1 MKKLMRNLLLMTT
14 LSLSTFAA
22 YALDVTK
29 LPDVKDGIVSI
40 QTQDPVKDV
49 GYVVGDVVTRHITLT
64 IKKPYVLI
72 EESLPIVGYE
82 KTYRGQP
89 IGVYLSAL
97 SHTKKDEGDQVVHQL
112 TLDYQIFTSSVVA
125 KRAAVLAE
133 YVRLLNT
140 ESKDREVVKYRVPMW
155 EFVISPLSVF
165 GQIKIEDD
173 MSQFRGPLLMDTS
186 NQEKRLK
193 TSLVLLVLSL
203 LGLLYIV
210 GKNAWLPRMGG
221 PFAKAYRTIKKQ
233 TNTPQ
238 GNMSESLRVAV
249 SSMHA
254 ALNTSAGHS
263 LFADNLDEFLA
274 KKPAF
279 TAIKSEIQQFF
290 GLSNQVF
297 FEANAK
303 HNVGAEPVAWLK
315 QFCRRCRDCERGLL
329 PDTLS
334 TKNKA

>member
-1 MKKLMRNLLLMTT
+1 MKNLLRNLLLTVM
-14 LSLSTFAA
+14 LSLSAVAA

-29 LPDVKDGIVSI
+29 LPDVKEGIVSI
-40 QTQDPVKDV
+40 QIQDPVKDV
-49 GYVVGDVVTRHITLT
+49 GYVIGDIVTRNITLT

-97 SHTKKDEGDQVVHQL
+97 NHTKKDEGEHVVHNL

-133 YVRLLNT
+133 YLRLLNT
-140 ESKDREVVKYRVPMW
+140 ENREVVKYRVPMW

-165 GQIKIEDD
+165 GQIKVEDD
-173 MSQFRGPLLMDTS
+173 MSQFRGPLLMDASRENTRF
-186 NQEKRLK
+186 KIFF
-193 TSLVLLVLSL
+193 VLLVLSL
-203 LGLLYIV
+203 LGLLYIL
-210 GKNAWLPRMGG
+210 GKGAWLPRMGG

-233 TNTPQ
+233 AGSPQ
-238 GNMSESLRVAV
+238 GIQNAV

-263 LFADNLDEFLA
+263 LFTDNLDQFLA

-279 TAIKSEIQQFF
+279 KAIKPEIQQFF

-297 FEANAK
+297 FEANASHK
-303 HNVGAEPVAWLK
+303 LGAEPIIWLK
-315 QFCRRCRDCERGLL
+315 QFCRRCRDCERGLV
-329 PDTLS
+329 PDALS
-334 TKNKA
+334 TEKA

>member
-1 MKKLMRNLLLMTT
+1 MKKLIRNLLLTIT
-14 LSLSTFAA
+14 LSLSIANA

-29 LPDVKDGIVSI
+29 LPDVKEGVVSI

-49 GYVVGDVVTRHITLT
+49 GYVIGDVVRRHITLT
-64 IKKPYVLI
+64 IKKPYRLI

-133 YVRLLNT
+133 YLRLLNT

-165 GQIKIEDD
+165 GQIKVEDD
-173 MSQFRGPLLMDTS
+173 MSQFRGPLLMDAN
-186 NQEKRLK
+186 NQRIRLK
-193 TSLVLLVLSL
+193 ISLGLLVMSL

-221 PFAKAYRTIKKQ
+221 PFAKAYRIIKKQ
-233 TNTPQ
+233 DNTPQ
-238 GNMSESLRVAV
+238 GIQDAV

-263 LFADNLDEFLA
+263 LFTDNLDEFLA
-274 KKPAF
+274 RKPAF
-279 TAIKSEIQQFF
+279 KAIKFEVQQFF

-297 FEANAK
+297 FEPNAK
-303 HNVGAEPVAWLK
+303 HEVGAEPVSWLK
-315 QFCRRCRDCERGLL
+315 QFCRRCRDCERGLI
-329 PDTLS
+329 PDALS

>member
-1 MKKLMRNLLLMTT
+1 MKNLLRNLLLTVM
-14 LSLSTFAA
+14 LSLSAVAA

-29 LPDVKDGIVSI
+29 LPDVKEGIVSI

-49 GYVVGDVVTRHITLT
+49 GYVIGDIVTRHITLT

-97 SHTKKDEGDQVVHQL
+97 KHTKKDKGEHVVHEL

-133 YVRLLNT
+133 YLRLLNT
-140 ESKDREVVKYRVPMW
+140 ESKKEVVKYRVPMW

-165 GQIKIEDD
+165 GQIKVEDD
-173 MSQFRGPLLMDTS
+173 MSQFRGPLLIDASRESTRF
-186 NQEKRLK
+186 KIL
-193 TSLVLLVLSL
+193 LALLVLSL
-203 LGLLYIV
+203 LGLLYIL
-210 GKNAWLPRMGG
+210 GKGAWLPRMGG

-233 TNTPQ
+233 TDSPQ
-238 GNMSESLRVAV
+238 GIQNAV
-249 SSMHA
+249 SSMHT

-263 LFADNLDEFLA
+263 LFSDNLEQFLA

-279 TAIKSEIQQFF
+279 KTIKPEIQQFF
-290 GLSNQVF
+290 ALSNQVF
-297 FEANAK
+297 FEANAS
-303 HNVGAEPVAWLK
+303 HNLGIEPVTWLK
-315 QFCRRCRDCERGLL
+315 QFCRRCRDCERSLV
-329 PDTLS
+329 PDALS
-334 TKNKA
+334 TGNKA

>member
-1 MKKLMRNLLLMTT
+1 MRNLLLTIMLGLNTV
-14 LSLSTFAA
+14 AA
-22 YALDVTK
+22 YALDITK
-29 LPDVKDGIVSI
+29 LPDVKEGVVSI

-49 GYVVGDVVTRHITLT
+49 GYVIGDVVTRHITLT
-64 IKKPYVLI
+64 IKKPYVLV

-89 IGVYLSAL
+89 IGVYLSGL
-97 SHTKKDEGDQVVHQL
+97 SHTKKDEGDQVIHQL

-140 ESKDREVVKYRVPMW
+140 DSKAKDREVVKYRVPMW

-173 MSQFRGPLLMDTS
+173 MSQFRGPLLMDAS
-186 NQEKRLK
+186 NQETRLK
-193 TSLVLLVLSL
+193 ISLVLLVLSL

-210 GKNAWLPRMGG
+210 GKHAWLPRMGG
-221 PFAKAYRTIKKQ
+221 PFAKAYRVIKKQ
-233 TNTPQ
+233 AHTPQ
-238 GNMSESLRVAV
+238 GIQEAV

-254 ALNTSAGHS
+254 ALNSSAGHS
-263 LFADNLDEFLA
+263 LFNDNLDEFLA

-279 TAIKSEIQQFF
+279 KAIKPEIQQFF

-303 HNVGAEPVAWLK
+303 HEVGTEPVAWLK
-315 QFCRRCRDCERGLL
+315 QFCRRCRDCERGLI

-334 TKNKA
+334 TKHKA

>member
-1 MKKLMRNLLLMTT
+1 MKNLLRNLLLTVT
-14 LSLSTFAA
+14 LSLSAVAA

-29 LPDVKDGIVSI
+29 LPDVKEGIVSI

-49 GYVVGDVVTRHITLT
+49 GYVIGDIVTRHITLT

-82 KTYRGQP
+82 KTYRGKP
-89 IGVYLSAL
+89 IGIYLSAL
-97 SHTKKDEGDQVVHQL
+97 KHTKKDEGEHVVHEL

-133 YVRLLNT
+133 YLRLLNT
-140 ESKDREVVKYRVPMW
+140 EDREVVKYRVPMW

-165 GQIKIEDD
+165 GQIKVEDD
-173 MSQFRGPLLMDTS
+173 MSQFRGPLLIDASRENTRF
-186 NQEKRLK
+186 KIL
-193 TSLVLLVLSL
+193 LVLLALSL
-203 LGLLYIV
+203 LGLLYIL
-210 GKNAWLPRMGG
+210 GKGAWLPRMGG

-233 TNTPQ
+233 TDSPQ
-238 GNMSESLRVAV
+238 GIQNAV

-263 LFADNLDEFLA
+263 LFTDNLDQFLA

-279 TAIKSEIQQFF
+279 KAIKPEIQQFF

-297 FEANAK
+297 FEANAN
-303 HNVGAEPVAWLK
+303 HNLGAKPVTWLK
-315 QFCRRCRDCERGLL
+315 QFCRRCRDCERGLV
-329 PDTLS
+329 PDALS
-334 TKNKA
+334 TGNKA

>member
-1 MKKLMRNLLLMTT
+1 MKKLMRNLLLTIIV
-14 LSLSTFAA
+14 SLSTANA
-22 YALDVTK
+22 YALDVTR
-29 LPDVKDGIVSI
+29 LPDVKEGIVSI

-49 GYVVGDVVTRHITLT
+49 GYVIGDIVTRHVTLT

-72 EESLPIVGYE
+72 EESLPIVDYE

-97 SHTKKDEGDQVVHQL
+97 KHTKKDEGNQVVHQL

-165 GQIKIEDD
+165 GQIKVEDD
-173 MSQFRGPLLMDTS
+173 MSQFRGPLLMDAS
-186 NQEKRLK
+186 KEKTRLK

-210 GKNAWLPRMGG
+210 GKNALLPRMGG
-221 PFAKAYRTIKKQ
+221 PFAKAYRNIKKQ
-233 TNTPQ
+233 SNTPQ
-238 GNMSESLRVAV
+238 GIQEAV

-263 LFADNLDEFLA
+263 LFSDNLDDFLA
-274 KKPAF
+274 KRPAF
-279 TAIKSEIQQFF
+279 NAIKSEMQQFF

-303 HNVGAEPVAWLK
+303 HDVGTEPVAWLK
-315 QFCRRCRDCERGLL
+315 QFCRRCRDCERGLI

-334 TKNKA
+334 PKNKA

>member
-1 MKKLMRNLLLMTT
+1 MKNLLRNLLLTVT
-14 LSLSTFAA
+14 LSLSAVAA

-29 LPDVKDGIVSI
+29 LPDVKEGIVSI

-49 GYVVGDVVTRHITLT
+49 GYVIGDIVTRHITLT
-64 IKKPYVLI
+64 IKKPYVLV

-97 SHTKKDEGDQVVHQL
+97 KHTKKDEGDRVVHQL

-133 YVRLLNT
+133 YLRLLNT
-140 ESKDREVVKYRVPMW
+140 ESKKEVVKYRVPMW

-165 GQIKIEDD
+165 GQIKVEDD
-173 MSQFRGPLLMDTS
+173 MSQFRGPLLIDASRENTRF
-186 NQEKRLK
+186 KIL
-193 TSLVLLVLSL
+193 LVLLILSL
-203 LGLLYIV
+203 LGLLYIL
-210 GKNAWLPRMGG
+210 GKGAWLPRMGG

-233 TNTPQ
+233 TDSPQ
-238 GNMSESLRVAV
+238 GIQNAV

-263 LFADNLDEFLA
+263 LFTDNLKQFLA

-279 TAIKSEIQQFF
+279 KAIKPEIQQFF

-297 FEANAK
+297 FEANAN
-303 HNVGAEPVAWLK
+303 HNLGAEPVTWLK
-315 QFCRRCRDCERGLL
+315 QFCRRCRDCERGLV
-329 PDTLS
+329 PDALS
-334 TKNKA
+334 TKKV

>member
-1 MKKLMRNLLLMTT
+1 MKNLLRNLLLTVM
-14 LSLSTFAA
+14 LSLSAAAA

-49 GYVVGDVVTRHITLT
+49 GYVIGDIVTRHITLT

-89 IGVYLSAL
+89 IGVYLSGL
-97 SHTKKDEGDQVVHQL
+97 KHTKKDKGDRVVHQL

-133 YVRLLNT
+133 YLRLLNT
-140 ESKDREVVKYRVPMW
+140 ESKKEVVKYRVPMW

-165 GQIKIEDD
+165 GQIKVEDD
-173 MSQFRGPLLMDTS
+173 MSQFRGPLLIDATRE
-186 NQEKRLK
+186 NTRFKIL
-193 TSLVLLVLSL
+193 LALLVLSL
-203 LGLLYIV
+203 LGLLYIL
-210 GKNAWLPRMGG
+210 GKGAWLPRMGG
-221 PFAKAYRTIKKQ
+221 PFAKAYRTIKNQ
-233 TNTPQ
+233 TDSPQ
-238 GNMSESLRVAV
+238 GIQNAV

-263 LFADNLDEFLA
+263 LFTDNLDLFLA

-279 TAIKSEIQQFF
+279 EAIKPEIQEFF

-297 FEANAK
+297 FEANANHK
-303 HNVGAEPVAWLK
+303 LGAEPITWLK
-315 QFCRRCRDCERGLL
+315 QFCRRCRDCERGLV
-329 PDTLS
+329 PDALS
-334 TKNKA
+334 IKKV

>member
-1 MKKLMRNLLLMTT
+1 MKKLMRNLLLTMMF
-14 LSLSTFAA
+14 SLSTATA

-29 LPDVKDGIVSI
+29 LPDVKEGIVSI

-49 GYVVGDVVTRHITLT
+49 GYVIGDVVTRHITLT
-64 IKKPYVLI
+64 IKKPYRLI

-133 YVRLLNT
+133 YLRLLNT

-173 MSQFRGPLLMDTS
+173 MSQFRGPLLMEAS
-186 NQEKRLK
+186 NARNRLK

-233 TNTPQ
+233 ANTPQ
-238 GNMSESLRVAV
+238 GIQDAV

-263 LFADNLDEFLA
+263 LFTDNLDEFLA
-274 KKPAF
+274 KRPAF
-279 TAIKSEIQQFF
+279 KTIKSEIQQFF

-303 HNVGAEPVAWLK
+303 HGVGAEPIAWLK
-315 QFCRRCRDCERGLL
+315 QFCRRCRDCERGLI

-334 TKNKA
+334 AKNQV

>member
-1 MKKLMRNLLLMTT
+1 MKNLLRNLLLTVM
-14 LSLSTFAA
+14 LSLSAVAA

-29 LPDVKDGIVSI
+29 LPDVKEGIVSI

-49 GYVVGDVVTRHITLT
+49 GYVIGDIVTRHITLT

-97 SHTKKDEGDQVVHQL
+97 KHTKKDEGDRVVHQL

-133 YVRLLNT
+133 YLRLLNT
-140 ESKDREVVKYRVPMW
+140 ESKEKEVVKYRVPMW

-165 GQIKIEDD
+165 GQIKVEDD
-173 MSQFRGPLLMDTS
+173 MSQFRGPLLIDASRENTRF
-186 NQEKRLK
+186 KIL
-193 TSLVLLVLSL
+193 LVLLVLSL
-203 LGLLYIV
+203 LGLLYIL
-210 GKNAWLPRMGG
+210 GKGAWLPRMGG

-233 TNTPQ
+233 TDSPQ
-238 GNMSESLRVAV
+238 GIQNAV

-263 LFADNLDEFLA
+263 LFTDNLDLFLA

-279 TAIKSEIQQFF
+279 KAIKPEIQQFF
-290 GLSNQVF
+290 GLSNQIF
-297 FEANAK
+297 FEANANHK
-303 HNVGAEPVAWLK
+303 LGAEPITWLK
-315 QFCRRCRDCERGLL
+315 QFCRRCRDCERGLV
-329 PDTLS
+329 PDALS
-334 TKNKA
+334 TKKV

>member
-1 MKKLMRNLLLMTT
+1 MKKLLRNLLLTVM
-14 LSLSTFAA
+14 LSLSTVAA

-29 LPDVKDGIVSI
+29 LPDVKEGIVSI

-49 GYVVGDVVTRHITLT
+49 GYVIGDIVTRHITLT

-89 IGVYLSAL
+89 IGVYLNAL
-97 SHTKKDEGDQVVHQL
+97 KHTKKDEGDRVVHQL

-133 YVRLLNT
+133 YLRLLNT
-140 ESKDREVVKYRVPMW
+140 EDKEVVKYRVPMW

-165 GQIKIEDD
+165 GQIKVEDD
-173 MSQFRGPLLMDTS
+173 MSQFRGPLLMDAGRETMRF
-186 NQEKRLK
+186 KIL
-193 TSLVLLVLSL
+193 LVFLVLSL
-203 LGLLYIV
+203 LGLLYIL
-210 GKNAWLPRMGG
+210 GKGAWLPRMGG

-233 TNTPQ
+233 ADSPQ
-238 GNMSESLRVAV
+238 GIQNAVA
-249 SSMHA
+249 SMHA

-263 LFADNLDEFLA
+263 LFSDNLDQFLT
-274 KKPAF
+274 KRPSFK
-279 TAIKSEIQQFF
+279 AIKPEIQQFF

-297 FEANAK
+297 FEANAS
-303 HNVGAEPVAWLK
+303 HHLSTEPITWLK
-315 QFCRRCRDCERGLL
+315 QFCRRCRDCERGLV
-329 PDTLS
+329 PDALS
-334 TKNKA
+334 TKKA